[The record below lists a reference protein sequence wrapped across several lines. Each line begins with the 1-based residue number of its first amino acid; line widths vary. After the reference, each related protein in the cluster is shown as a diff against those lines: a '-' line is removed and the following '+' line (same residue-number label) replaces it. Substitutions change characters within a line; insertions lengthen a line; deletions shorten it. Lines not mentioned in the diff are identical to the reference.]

1 MSYVEL
7 LPAHEAVPSNERW
20 HALRRQGVSASE
32 IAAVLGISPWES
44 PFSAYWRKVNGWE
57 TEANAE
63 MTAGRYAERA
73 IVDWF
78 ANECDPNGNLLL
90 RQAGLY
96 ASRTLSWQL
105 ATPDA
110 LVCQDKLCGI
120 CDAGLPVGCTC
131 DKDLLSLLECKYLVG
146 GWDGWGEPLTDDIPV
161 YYRAQCLW
169 QLDVMGVDE
178 VSVAAWHG
186 AEFRHYVVRRDEAD
200 LRVMRAA
207 GRDFMDRIAAGDPPP
222 LDSHIATLRALKT
235 LHPDVDDTDAEV
247 DPDTAK
253 GWRDARARKAEAEA
267 DERAY
272 EAKLRDAMGRAKR
285 AVCGGERVATRVVS
299 EIAERTQTVAAHRRD
314 YLLAPRER
322 KAP

>member
-7 LPAHEAVPSNERW
+7 LPPEEAVPSNEKW
-20 HALRRQGVSASE
+20 HLLRRQGISASE

-44 PFSAYWRKVNGWE
+44 PFSAYWRKVNGWDV
-57 TEANAE
+57 EANAE

-73 IVDWF
+73 IVDWY
-78 ANECDPNGNLLL
+78 ANECDPHESLVLAP
-90 RQAGLY
+90 AGLY
-96 ASRTLSWQL
+96 ASSTQGWQL
-105 ATPDA
+105 ATPDM
-110 LVCQDKLCGI
+110 LLCTG
-120 CDAGLPVGCTC
+120 CDEC
-131 DKDLLSLLECKYLVG
+131 DIGGSCFCGTPHLGRVMSLLECKYLVG
-146 GWDGWGEPLTDDIPV
+146 GWDGWGEPLTDEIPV

-178 VSVAAWHG
+178 VSVAAWHS
-186 AEFRHYVVRRDEAD
+186 AEFRHYIVRRDEKD

-207 GRDFMDRIAAGDPPP
+207 GRDFMDRLLSGDPPP

-235 LHPDVDDTDAEV
+235 LHPDVDDVEAEV
-247 DPDTAK
+247 DPDVAK

-285 AVCGGERVATRVVS
+285 AVCAGERVATRVVS

-322 KAP
+322 KTS